1 MASRGHAT
9 TNSFQTTNFSAQLG
23 SSQPFQSTSSQQFRN
38 NSSQLLTAEVVSVAD
53 EAAAVP
59 PGGTVEQTEDKTII
73 ASEALPSHPEES
85 AATNTDVEGEQDQVG
100 DVDVPDDDD
109 AERQHNVKASPD
121 EGGV

>member
-1 MASRGHAT
+1 MASRGHV
-9 TNSFQTTNFSAQLG
+9 TNSGLTTNFSAQLG

-53 EAAAVP
+53 EAAAVS
-59 PGGTVEQTEDKTII
+59 PGDTEQTQDKAIS